1 MYKLA
6 NGQSLMKYCKA
17 NKIPYCCIWERV
29 SLKGMKPDEALR
41 DYLAKKGKP
50 HNCRLYWKGLTFRTY
65 CKRYKLPYQYIVD
78 QMRYMDLTIEEIM
91 TKYERIKDEKGY

>member
-6 NGQSLMKYCKA
+6 DGQTLMKYCKA

-29 SLKGMKPDEALR
+29 SLKGMNPDEAIK
-41 DYLAKKGKP
+41 DYFAKKGQPK
-50 HNCRLYWKGLTFRTY
+50 NCYLFWKGITLRKY
-65 CKRYKLPYQYIVD
+65 CKIHKLPYQYIVD